1 MLFIYNYRFYNI
13 YSYIIKLYER
23 MLNRFLT
30 TIKDHTNSLKEKVTK
45 YFKLEERNT
54 TILTELRAGSVTFL
68 TMGYILAVNAAI
80 LADSGGNCE
89 FDNPFALT
97 DLEQKCID
105 DLKVDLIYAT
115 AISGGISTLIMGL
128 TANLPLA
135 LAPGMGL
142 NAYFTYDVVGFHG
155 TGSVSYESALLA
167 TFIEGFIFLALSV
180 TGVRAKLMNSIPKH
194 IKFAMTAGIGLFLAH
209 LGLQSAEGIGL
220 ISAHTATKVTLGGC
234 GHYNEVTSDF
244 IFGFGTVTY
253 CPEGTMEG
261 ATTWLGIIGFFL
273 MSILMIYKV
282 RGSIFIG
289 ILLITITAW
298 FRNTNITL
306 FPDTPDGDSRY
317 EYFSQIVDLHSMDKT
332 LFALFE
338 NIDLKG
344 SQVWISLITFL
355 YVDML
360 DTAGTLFS
368 MAEYQGLLKEDG
380 SFEGQTAGFCA
391 DAIGTIFGSLLGT
404 SSVTTYIESGAGIEE
419 GGRTGLTAVFIS
431 IFFFLSLIFAPLF
444 ASIPPWATG
453 PSLIIIG
460 ALMMKTV
467 NKIDWSNMR
476 IAIPAFVTIILM
488 PLTYSIAYGI
498 IGGLMV
504 TFVIKGADVSVYLS
518 KKALMLCKGE
528 QPQEEDIY
536 EPRIEDLVTP
546 ELSINDNVELA
557 IIED

>member
-1 MLFIYNYRFYNI
+1 METLRSIGNYVSTSVSVF
-13 YSYIIKLYER
+13 
-23 MLNRFLT
+23 
-30 TIKDHTNSLKEKVTK
+30 KDKVK
-45 YFKLEERNT
+45 SYFKLEERNT
-54 TILTELRAGSVTFL
+54 TILTELRAGTVTFF

-80 LADSGGNCE
+80 LADSGGNCH
-89 FDNPFALT
+89 FDFGTPKYFECQET
-97 DLEQKCID
+97 
-105 DLKVDLIYAT
+105 LKIDLIYAT

-142 NAYFTYDVVGFHG
+142 NAYFTYDVVGFA
-155 TGSVSYESALLA
+155 GSGGVSYETALMA
-167 TFIEGFIFLALSV
+167 TFIEGFIFLGLSV
-180 TGVRAKLMNSIPKH
+180 TGVRAKLMNAIPKH

-220 ISAHTATKVTLGGC
+220 ITQDGATLVTLGGC
-234 GHYNEVTSDF
+234 GHYNEVCDEFT
-244 IFGFGTVTY
+244 GLNCV

-261 ATTWLGIIGFFL
+261 ATTWVGIIGFGL
-273 MSILMIYKV
+273 MSCLMIYKV

-298 FRNTNITL
+298 FRNTDITY
-306 FPDTPDGDSRY
+306 FPNSVLGDTRY
-317 EYFSQIVDLHSMDKT
+317 EYFSEIVDLHTMKKT
-332 LFALFE
+332 AFALFE
-338 NIDLKG
+338 NIDFTG
-344 SQVWISLITFL
+344 SKIWVSLLTFL

-368 MAEYQGLLKEDG
+368 MAEYQGILKEDG

-391 DAIGTIFGSLLGT
+391 DAVGTIVGSLLGT

-419 GGRTGLTAVFIS
+419 GGKTGLTAVFIS
-431 IFFFLSLIFAPLF
+431 IFFFLSLLFAPIF

-453 PSLIIIG
+453 PALIIIG

-467 NKIDWSNMR
+467 MKIDWNNMR

-504 TFVIKGADVSVYLS
+504 ASTIKVVDITVNLS
-518 KKALMLCKGE
+518 NKALTLCKREEPAEPTINTQPEFEE
-528 QPQEEDIY
+528 QSDDNE
-536 EPRIEDLVTP
+536 V
-546 ELSINDNVELA
+546 ELSI
-557 IIED
+557 IE